1 MRIGEATNKEDL
13 LAALK
18 TAKDRRGTLRRPFEQ
33 VWWNNIALIGGDH
46 SAQWDPMRAQFSD
59 RDTITSQA
67 LRDKKAKLVL
77 NHALKIFRIELA
89 KMTKSQP
96 VMDVVANSD
105 EETDL
110 AATKVG
116 RAGLEY
122 AEWKFKLAR
131 KRKQALTWAL
141 QTGIGAIYCGWDYLQ
156 SEPGVYEFVID
167 PNTGDATFNP
177 DREKELRDASDAGG
191 ADLVVER
198 YPMGDVEY
206 KVFSPFQLYPDET
219 VNDITQ
225 AQDLITTEICDLDV
239 IRGIYGRSAK
249 DLNPDSSLVLGAIE
263 QRMLRQAGLN
273 PTDQQVMEAVAMN
286 TFWLLP
292 DVYRGNK
299 FLQDGIYVR
308 WVNDTILD
316 ISKAFP
322 YRDGRMPFAFF
333 QHIPRETVIWPDCIT
348 THIRDLNLEIDK
360 TVSQII
366 DNKDYMA
373 NPMWRVATQ
382 HRIKGKIKNVAGGI
396 LRYVHS
402 GTIPPPEP
410 VVGMEMP
417 QQVEDL
423 VNILAQQMGDISGQS
438 DVASGRVPSGARSGV
453 AVSYLQE
460 EDDTKIGPTIQDME
474 DSIAYLGSL
483 TLERFAQYY
492 AAPRILRFYRRD
504 GEFDVL
510 KFQGSDL
517 ANNTDVVCQA
527 GSALP
532 RNKAAKQ
539 QFTLDLVD
547 KGVLTDPKQIMD
559 MLELGEADPD
569 LADLQVAMANREN
582 KYMTVGMPAPMFDTE
597 ETDARKMK
605 PVAVPVKK
613 WHNHALHLKRHY
625 ATMSTPEFDKLQTAK
640 PEIVRLFDEHTAQH
654 EQFLAQQAQQQLQTI
669 QATRGAPGGVPAGQQ
684 AADGTPAGGS
694 QAELQIPQSPAMG
707 NGAAQ
712 PTGQTG
718 R

>member
-1 MRIGEATNKEDL
+1 MRVGEATNKQDL
-13 LAALK
+13 LEAL
-18 TAKDRRGTLRRPFEQ
+18 TQAKDRRGQLRRPFEA
-33 VWWNNIALIGGDH
+33 VWWNNIALVAGDH
-46 SAQWDPMRAQFSD
+46 SARWDPMRAMFSD
-59 RDTITSQA
+59 RDAIQTMA

-77 NHALKIFRIELA
+77 NHALKVFRIELA
-89 KMTKSQP
+89 KLLKSEP
-96 VMDVVANSD
+96 VMDVIANSD

-110 AATKVG
+110 AATKVAK
-116 RAGLEY
+116 AGLEY
-122 AEWKFKLAR
+122 AEWKFKLTR
-131 KRKQALTWAL
+131 KRKQALTWML
-141 QTGIGAIYCGWDYLQ
+141 QTGVGALYCGWDYLET
-156 SEPGVYEFVID
+156 EPGYYEFVID

-177 DREKELRDASDAGG
+177 DRERELRDQ
-191 ADLVVER
+191 ADRGEIDLTVER
-198 YPMGDVEY
+198 YPMGDLEY

-219 VNDITQ
+219 VIDITESK
-225 AQDLITTEICDLDV
+225 DIITSEICDVDV
-239 IRGIYGRSAK
+239 VKGIYGKAANDIR
-249 DLNPDSSLVLGAIE
+249 PDSNLVLGAME
-263 QRMLRQAGLN
+263 QRMLRQSGLN

-299 FLQDGIYVR
+299 FLKDGIYMR
-308 WVNDTILD
+308 WIDQTILD

-322 YRDGRMPFAFF
+322 YRDGRLPLTFF
-333 QHIPRETVIWPDCIT
+333 QHIPRDTTVWPDCIL
-348 THIRDLNLEIDK
+348 THVRDINLEMDK

-373 NPMWRVATQ
+373 NPMWRIATQ
-382 HRIKGKIKNVAGGI
+382 HRIKGKVKNVAGGI

-410 VVGMEMP
+410 VTGMEMP
-417 QQVEDL
+417 QQIENL
-423 VNILAQQMGDISGQS
+423 INILAQQMGDISGQS

-474 DSIAYLGSL
+474 DAIAYLGSL
-483 TLERFAQYY
+483 TLERYAQYY
-492 AAPRILRFYRRD
+492 IAPRILRFYRRD

-532 RNKAAKQ
+532 RNKASKQ

-547 KGVLTDPKQIMD
+547 KGILTDPKQIME
-559 MLELGEADPD
+559 MLDLGVGDPD
-569 LADLQVAMANREN
+569 LADLQTAMANREN
-582 KYMTVGMPAPMFDTE
+582 KYMSVGMPAPMFDTDE
-597 ETDARKMK
+597 QDATKMK

-613 WHNHALHLKRHY
+613 WHNHSIHLKRHY
-625 ATMSTPEFDKLQTAK
+625 SYMSQPEFDKLQTAK

-654 EQFLAQQAQQQLQTI
+654 EQYLAQQAQQQLQ
-669 QATRGAPGGVPAGQQ
+669 ATMAARGAPEGTPAGQQ
-684 AADGTPAGGS
+684 SASGAPAGPS
-694 QAELQIPQSPAMG
+694 QAELRIPQSPAVG
-707 NGAAQ
+707 NGQ
-712 PTGQTG
+712 PPSGQTSG
-718 R
+718 